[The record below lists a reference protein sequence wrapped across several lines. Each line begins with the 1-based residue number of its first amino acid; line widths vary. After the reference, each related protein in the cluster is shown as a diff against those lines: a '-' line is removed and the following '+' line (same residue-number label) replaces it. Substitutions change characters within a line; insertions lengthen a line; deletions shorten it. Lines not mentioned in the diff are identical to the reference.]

1 MSDNLYDDILEIEAQ
16 EVDSFEDVYQT
27 QSLLI
32 FTVGEAYYAV
42 ESVAIREILRNTEV
56 FSVPFVP
63 SYVKGVLNYYSKPF
77 AVVDFSMF
85 LGEGK
90 QDAKMFMVLN
100 DESSVALQITD
111 IQEFT
116 GESDLQNFT
125 ENANTDYFKGA
136 IRFNETIVPILNVA
150 NILTKVRADI
160 EKN

>member
-1 MSDNLYDDILEIEAQ
+1 MSDNLYDDILELETQ
-16 EVDSFEDVYQT
+16 EVDDFEDVYQT
-27 QSLLI
+27 QPLLI

-42 ESVAIREILRNTEV
+42 ESVAVREIVRNTEI
-56 FSVPFVP
+56 FSVPFLP

-85 LGEGK
+85 LGDKK

-111 IQEFT
+111 IEEFT
-116 GESDLQNFT
+116 GERELQNFT
-125 ENANTDYFKGA
+125 ESANANYFKGA
-136 IRFNETIVPILNVA
+136 VYFKNVMAPILNVE